1 MGKVKIYACDV
12 QEFVWD
18 FFDEDGNFIANKSIK
33 TPNQLLDKVDEKF
46 GGFGVEI
53 AREEIFAIE
62 TADHFNQ

>member
-1 MGKVKIYACDV
+1 MGFIKIKVLDV
-12 QEFVWD
+12 QEFVWK

-46 GGFGVEI
+46 GGYGVEI

-62 TADHFNQ
+62 TADHFS